1 MRFWAKML
9 YFVYMCG
16 PRRHGISV
24 EQGDFFRVTPG
35 RIKVLVPE
43 NRVMRIPTTAAT
55 NTISRQQL
63 GIQLDDLSAG
73 PGGAVVPPHGEA
85 KSVGDIGF
93 LVSQSGSVRTS
104 RLRLLSVFISKI
116 RLSSQSK
123 YRPVKSRFGAQ
134 SPKPR
139 RSGKTTKLNQNDE
152 R

>member
-9 YFVYMCG
+9 YFVYLCG

-43 NRVMRIPTTAAT
+43 NRVMRIPTAAAT

-73 PGGAVVPPHGEA
+73 PGGSGSPPHGEA
-85 KSVGDIGF
+85 KSVGVIGF
-93 LVSQSGSVRTS
+93 LVSQSGSVCTS
-104 RLRLLSVFISKI
+104 RLRLLSVFIVHLHTAKMIQI
-116 RLSSQSK
+116 RTSIEGYKGIDLEN
-123 YRPVKSRFGAQ
+123 P
-134 SPKPR
+134 
-139 RSGKTTKLNQNDE
+139 T
-152 R
+152 

>member
-1 MRFWAKML
+1 MC
-9 YFVYMCG
+9 YFVVFGGEIVQGVFGPKCCILIYMCG

-85 KSVGDIGF
+85 KSVEDIGF

-104 RLRLLSVFISKI
+104 RLPLSILSVQKWQEVWWS
-116 RLSSQSK
+116 
-123 YRPVKSRFGAQ
+123 
-134 SPKPR
+134 
-139 RSGKTTKLNQNDE
+139 
-152 R
+152 